1 MNLLAVLPTAT
12 NRSSFLLEQHSIG
25 QETSGELNLEI
36 EKMPRLN
43 RRREL
48 FCLGYFLLAA
58 IAFRIWILV
67 IDTYNTYLEIAAS
80 VITIVIIIGICAVLR
95 RPADNEGEVDD
106 PAAAREREAR
116 RAELARYLISNM
128 QQNGN
133 APGLTEEMIALLP
146 RTTFEPPVSGGDIE
160 TATEID
166 SSDIEMMVMPMQS
179 GISVNPKEEGTQS
192 CSLYSNHS
200 CSICLDSYDRG
211 EVLIQLPCH
220 HDYHERCLTTWL
232 QHRSTCPL
240 CARSVRPLSSL
251 WDARLTHPPSTTL
264 TVPLSTV
271 EETLNPSLA
280 IEESQRNEE
289 MSEHQ
294 S

>member
-1 MNLLAVLPTAT
+1 
-12 NRSSFLLEQHSIG
+12 
-25 QETSGELNLEI
+25 
-36 EKMPRLN
+36 MPRLN

-95 RPADNEGEVDD
+95 RPPDNEDEPED

-146 RTTFEPPVSGGDIE
+146 RTTYEPPVSGGDIE
-160 TATEID
+160 IATEVD
-166 SSDIEMMVMPMQS
+166 SSDIEMVVLPMQS
-179 GISVNPKEEGTQS
+179 SISVDPKEEGTQS

-200 CSICLDSYDRG
+200 CSICLDNYIRG
-211 EVLIQLPCH
+211 DALIQLPCH

-240 CARSVRPLSSL
+240 CARSVRPLSSF
-251 WDARLTHPPSTTL
+251 WDARVVHPPSTTL
-264 TVPLSTV
+264 TVPQNHA
-271 EETLNPSLA
+271 EETLNAPVAL
-280 IEESQRNEE
+280 EESQRNEE
-289 MSEHQ
+289 LSGHQ